1 MVSFFSDSRLCKRR
15 CGYGFYS
22 THGQKMHVFFLIS
35 SGANEM
41 KQFYKLNDNIEA
53 GILVLFVCLCLAI
66 HDERIR
72 RKDEG
77 KNTGLAVYA
86 LQKKVLFVIVFGVM
100 PVFCLKCRRF
110 LVVSVCLDG
119 GAYKIIHIM
128 HHLQH
133 LFFSLH
139 FFRNKIRTAW
149 VKRCHREKSSH
160 FFVEMDRISRAYR
173 NIVFVF
179 CNFSSLKSGGL
190 FPDDMLWMLLVT
202 IQICL
207 CEISKS
213 TKDHS

>member
-1 MVSFFSDSRLCKRR
+1 MP
-15 CGYGFYS
+15 GYS
-22 THGQKMHVFFLIS
+22 WRAHQKK
-35 SGANEM
+35 G
-41 KQFYKLNDNIEA
+41 
-53 GILVLFVCLCLAI
+53 
-66 HDERIR
+66 R
-72 RKDEG
+72 RK
-77 KNTGLAVYA
+77 KHWSGL
-86 LQKKVLFVIVFGVM
+86 LRTTKKVLLVIVFGVM

-149 VKRCHREKSSH
+149 VKRCHREKTSH

-173 NIVFVF
+173 NVVFVF